1 MCNMELGFD
10 WIFYVTF
17 SERSR
22 SSSFTLKSRLLLV
35 FVARET
41 LLTGEAWREERREEL
56 EVEAAPSSL
65 TEKLENFLNLDRR
78 RTSSLSPWVPC
89 NYCIITP
96 LLILFF
102 GKV

>member
-1 MCNMELGFD
+1 MELRFD

-35 FVARET
+35 LVARET

-78 RTSSLSPWVPC
+78 RTSSLSPWAPC
-89 NYCIITP
+89 N
-96 LLILFF
+96 
-102 GKV
+102 